1 MISHR
6 YLDCRHPQC
15 TDHRTRQGRRPLKMG
30 NVLEQIF
37 TDTRYSNYIEF
48 MKSQEQK
55 NCNITV
61 VVTVATVPPCEEE
74 DEEDEKFHISLISQ
88 QYRSGSG
95 T

>member
-1 MISHR
+1 
-6 YLDCRHPQC
+6 
-15 TDHRTRQGRRPLKMG
+15 
-30 NVLEQIF
+30 
-37 TDTRYSNYIEF
+37 

-74 DEEDEKFHISLISQ
+74 DEEDEKFHIALISQ